1 MGVFMKVTPTVSPL
15 RYPGGKTRAINQ
27 ILPLL
32 PKDFT
37 EFREPFVGG
46 GSVFLAAKQRK
57 KADYIINDLNFDL
70 YCFWKYAKENNN
82 ELYSAIRVIKDT
94 ERDGRILFY
103 NYKKNDNYTDFER
116 AVRFFVLNRIT
127 FSGTV
132 DSGGYSEKAFHDR
145 FTYSSIERIKPLEK
159 ILKDVIILNKS
170 YEDLLFENGEN
181 VFIFLDPPYYR
192 QMTSRLYGKNG
203 TLHTSFDHEKFAQN
217 MKKCKHNWIITLDN
231 TEKIKEYFN
240 FAYIYEWE
248 LQYGMNN
255 YKQGKA
261 DIGKELFISN
271 FKIQYLESQLNYC
284 FEFYKQL

>member
-1 MGVFMKVTPTVSPL
+1 MKYNSILNTVSPL
-15 RYPGGKTRAINQ
+15 RYPGGKTRAIKQ

-32 PKDFT
+32 PNEFS

-57 KADYIINDLNFDL
+57 KAKYIINDLNYDL

-82 ELYSAIRVIKDT
+82 SLYEFIKKIKDT
-94 ERDGRILFY
+94 EKDGRALF
-103 NYKKNDNYTDFER
+103 NFYKENNNYTDFQR
-116 AVRFFVLNRIT
+116 AVRFFVLNRIS

-159 ILKDVIILNKS
+159 ILLDVSIYNKS
-170 YEDLLFENGEN
+170 YEDIIFADGKN
-181 VFIFLDPPYYR
+181 VFLFLDPPYYR

-203 TLHTSFDHEKFAQN
+203 NLHTSFDHEKFAN
-217 MKKCKHNWIITLDN
+217 DMKNCKHNWIITLDN
-231 TEKIKEYFN
+231 TEKIKEIFS
-240 FAYIYEWE
+240 FAFIYEWE

-255 YKQGKA
+255 YKQNKA

-271 FKIQYLESQLNYC
+271 QKIKIIEKQMNYS
-284 FEFYKQL
+284 FDFY